1 MAKLQKDGQLVRAR
15 SALLDRLDWRT
26 VVFAT
31 SVAGAVGFAIAV
43 RLAFGAHIRE
53 DAYITL
59 RYAKHIAAGHGFVFN
74 TGEHVL
80 GTTTPLYALLV
91 AGLAALGLAPVT
103 AAVAVGIIADAAAM
117 VVLGLLAARFLP
129 RMAVLSALL
138 VYAALSPIV
147 SWALSGMETPLYVL
161 LILSAVLTYAQG
173 RMRLLGLC
181 AALVVLTRPDGA
193 IVVAVILL
201 HALIRRRRGLLGA
214 ALVFAIV
221 MLPWLAFASSYF
233 GSPIPQS
240 MVAKLQRDVSDPTLS
255 LRNLVWYF
263 SDTENRW
270 FLPLTPLFL
279 FGILRSKRDR
289 ALVVLIA
296 WAFAYV
302 AAFVISNRLVFPIIP
317 FEWYFLPLLA
327 PYSIGIGAGM
337 EGIAAAAA
345 SVGRTRR
352 PWLRTAVAIPVAG
365 IFLLGYVG
373 VLRYQHSELGRLVG
387 VEKRYTV
394 SWLPE

>member
-1 MAKLQKDGQLVRAR
+1 LAKLQKDGQLVRAR

-181 AALVVLTRPDGA
+181 AALVVLTRPD
-193 IVVAVILL
+193 
-201 HALIRRRRGLLGA
+201 